1 MNEQELIH
9 LWKEQDI
16 KIEQSLQISNR
27 ILRELTH
34 NKVKKELKSL
44 IRFKSWGIV
53 SFVFWI
59 FFLCFGLAVA
69 LISTFHTHST
79 AALYFIISAA
89 AIVFVNIKGMSDY
102 IRHLVMA
109 SAMDYSSGVVNIQQQ
124 LAKIQLSILKHSR
137 FMFLQMPFYTTM
149 YLSDLWFPGKAGW
162 LYIIIQVI
170 FTGAFVWLSIW
181 FYKNHTPGNL
191 HKKWLRS
198 MVNSS
203 GGKYIEKA
211 LAFYN
216 ELEEFKSGDVAPS
229 EYGEGSGK

>member
-1 MNEQELIH
+1 MNEQELIR
-9 LWKEQDI
+9 LWKEQDT

-27 ILRELTH
+27 VLRELTD

-59 FFLCFGLAVA
+59 FFLCFGLAIA
-69 LISTFHTHST
+69 LIATFHTHST
-79 AALYFIISAA
+79 AALYFIISVAV
-89 AIVFVNIKGMSDY
+89 IVFVNVKGMSDY

-109 SAMDYSSGVVNIQQQ
+109 NAIDYSSSVVTIQQQ

-149 YLSDLWFPGKAGW
+149 YLSDLWFPSKFGW
-162 LYIIIQVI
+162 LGVTAQMML
-170 FTGAFVWLSIW
+170 TGTFVWLSIW
-181 FYKNHTPGNL
+181 FYINHKPENL
-191 HKKWLRS
+191 QKKWLRS
-198 MVNSS
+198 MVNGS

-211 LAFYN
+211 LTFYN
-216 ELEEFKSGDVAPS
+216 ELEEFKNSDK
-229 EYGEGSGK
+229 E